1 MDERPLQEIDLG
13 PRGGILVPASPRTN
27 QSLVAA
33 FPQPSDE
40 SILAWRYIDL
50 PKLIDLLAHRRLCLA
65 RLDQFPDKLEGSVPR
80 GHYDELH
87 PETWVISYYPA
98 ASIRGSDRRGLADQ
112 QRMRMYGTYAS
123 CWRLDDSES
132 ELAWRGCNGGK
143 NALALALPYSRL
155 AQSVNWYNTF
165 IGCVRYIDYE
175 TERFPDFEWH
185 SHTYMH
191 KGLEF
196 RSEQEARIIY
206 HPDGWAGRDGRRKVG
221 PEDTDRVILVPWD
234 AEQLVEHLVISPE
247 ESSLFASAVK
257 DVVAAFAP
265 KLLER
270 VRNSALLRAPTY

>member
-1 MDERPLQEIDLG
+1 MDERPQKKIDLG
-13 PRGGILVPASPRTN
+13 PRGGVLVPASPRAN
-27 QSLVAA
+27 QSLAEA

-50 PKLIDLLAHRRLCLA
+50 PKLVDLLAHRRLCLA

-87 PETWVISYYPA
+87 PDTWVVTYYPA
-98 ASIRGSDRRGLADQ
+98 TSIRGSDREGLADH
-112 QRMRMYGTYAS
+112 QRMRLYGTYAS
-123 CWRLDDSES
+123 CWRLDTSES

-143 NALALALPYSRL
+143 NALAIALPYSRL
-155 AQSVNWYNTF
+155 AQSVNWHNTF
-165 IGCVRYIDYE
+165 IGCVRYIDYK
-175 TERFPDFEWH
+175 TERFPDFNWH

-191 KGLEF
+191 KSLEF

-221 PEDTDRVILVPWD
+221 PEDTDRVIFAPWD
-234 AEQLVEHLVISPE
+234 AEQLIERIVVSPA

-257 DVVAAFAP
+257 DVIAAFSP
-265 KLLER
+265 NLLSR
-270 VRNSALLRAPTY
+270 LRSSALLREPAY